1 MKCLLHSVPGKY
13 SGKRQPPT
21 TKLQIKPLDQSVL
34 IISCWSLEINDSG
47 SKGPV
52 TWAETGERKI
62 SAANSKPQ
70 DTLVG
75 AGSPHPGFG
84 RRYPR
89 RSYLQNVHHTLLA
102 LFTPPPSH
110 PHSHAPSRLF
120 PHFSRY
126 PHPEHIYVVNIHL
139 EALGEPVAHRRMLLG
154 ASGGRQ
160 LTMTP
165 LPAAQEK
172 KELLGPHTYL
182 LSTQDPDY
190 CLIKLHGKAIKN

>member
-1 MKCLLHSVPGKY
+1 MCAHY
-13 SGKRQPPT
+13 QP
-21 TKLQIKPLDQSVL
+21 LA
-34 IISCWSLEINDSG
+34 LEMNRSG

-52 TWAETGERKI
+52 RRAGTGEMGREPLC
-62 SAANSKPQ
+62 SEQRAQ

-75 AGSPHPGFG
+75 AASPHPGFG
-84 RRYPR
+84 RRYPT

-102 LFTPPPSH
+102 PFTPPPSH

-139 EALGEPVAHRRMLLG
+139 EALGEPVAHWRMLLW
-154 ASGGRQ
+154 ASGGSW
-160 LTMTP
+160 LAMTP
-165 LPAAQEK
+165 LSLLPAAQEG

>member
-1 MKCLLHSVPGKY
+1 MRL
-13 SGKRQPPT
+13 
-21 TKLQIKPLDQSVL
+21 LDQCVL
-34 IISCWSLEINDSG
+34 IISRWPWKWTALEARG
-47 SKGPV
+47 Q
-52 TWAETGERKI
+52 WGEQGRGRWGENL
-62 SAANSKPQ
+62 SAANREPQ

-75 AGSPHPGFG
+75 AASPHPGFG
-84 RRYPR
+84 RRYPT

-102 LFTPPPSH
+102 PFTPPPSH

-139 EALGEPVAHRRMLLG
+139 EALGEPVAHWRMLLW
-154 ASGGRQ
+154 ASGGSW
-160 LTMTP
+160 LAMTP
-165 LPAAQEK
+165 LSLLPAAQEG